1 MLSEVLA
8 RNLEERLKVVC
19 GHLNAAHAQL
29 VDIVAEVIE
38 HDAWS
43 GIGVRSP
50 KHWLTWQ
57 AGVDPA
63 TAEKVLRLA
72 GREGDPS
79 RCQRGVRGRPAVA

>member
-8 RNLEERLKVVC
+8 RDLEGRLKVVC

-29 VDIVAEVIE
+29 VDVVAEVIE

-43 GIGVRSP
+43 GMGVRSP

-72 GREGDPS
+72 AAKTTHPAVE
-79 RCQRGVRGRPAVA
+79 RGVRRRPAVA